1 MLSCLAQTPR
11 IVITDSQAF
20 APVAAIVPEDIPLT
34 SFSILFARHKGDL
47 IQAVRGAAAL
57 ETVQDGDTILISEGC
72 THHRQCDDIG
82 SVKLPRWIR
91 GHTGKELRFVF
102 SSGTEFPEDLS
113 PYRLIVHCG
122 GCMLNPRQMRYRP
135 EMRRRTGC
143 SHDQLR
149 RADRP
154 HTGYPSP
161 CSGALS
167 GRCRRF
173 DRRPALSIVPVFQTQ
188 NSGTTAK
195 KRTGRRGRQGRAS
208 RCFG

>member
-1 MLSCLAQTPR
+1 MR
-11 IVITDSQAF
+11 
-20 APVAAIVPEDIPLT
+20 
-34 SFSILFARHKGDL
+34 
-47 IQAVRGAAAL
+47 
-57 ETVQDGDTILISEGC
+57 ILISEGC

-102 SSGTEFPEDLS
+102 YLRHRIPRRSVTVPPDRALRRLHAQS
-113 PYRLIVHCG
+113 PPDAL
-122 GCMLNPRQMRYRP
+122 PP

-195 KRTGRRGRQGRAS
+195 KRTGRRGPAAAPPGALGDDRGRLLANEKIRVWFAHIRLS
-208 RCFG
+208 I